1 MTGLWSR
8 SAHVLVHKSYRPR
21 DMDRDMFLCYRSY
34 EASWTDQACPHPSEP
49 SPLFLRGGK
58 SSYPLARHLK
68 PWNKSRDTR
77 RLELQSTV
85 SGSAILRSHSASPQ
99 MEWHTKASLG

>member
-1 MTGLWSR
+1 MSWCTRVADPETWTGTCF
-8 SAHVLVHKSYRPR
+8 SAIDHMRPLGLTKLV
-21 DMDRDMFLCYRSY
+21 
-34 EASWTDQACPHPSEP
+34 QHPSEL